1 MQKLHLCPQGWQ
13 LYDEYGRVM
22 DNFERAQKHTAKMVA
37 DLRTAL
43 NNYNSHKANCNE
55 CKKEER

>member
-1 MQKLHLCPQGWQ
+1 MQKLHLCPQGWR

-22 DNFERAQKHTAKMVA
+22 DNFERAQKHTAKMIA

-55 CKKEER
+55 CKKED